1 MLKKQQRGQCSD
13 YEIEKFSNY
22 FDIFFSPDHI
32 CNRYCGGSHT
42 VTTPQQRVARV
53 GHFLEQWGP
62 EIAPANDNQI
72 RGTDGQVKQNQS
84 KYKYNII

>member
-1 MLKKQQRGQCSD
+1 M
-13 YEIEKFSNY
+13 
-22 FDIFFSPDHI
+22 

-62 EIAPANDNQI
+62 EIAPVNDTHV
-72 RGTDGQVKQNQS
+72 RGTDGQVRFFHTNEDRLTKSRCLTKIEKQFLVT
-84 KYKYNII
+84 KVVFTMKH

>member
-1 MLKKQQRGQCSD
+1 MLLSLLC
-13 YEIEKFSNY
+13 
-22 FDIFFSPDHI
+22 FSPDHI

-62 EIAPANDNQI
+62 EIAPAVDTQI
-72 RGTDGQVKQNQS
+72 RGTDGQVMNETKF
-84 KYKYNII
+84 IICSLFIEHSII